1 LLIIIKN
8 ELFITKP
15 SKRFKITEKYPS
27 SISMANEVREGL
39 KYTKTHEWVK
49 LAGNKAKVGITD
61 HAQEEL
67 TDIVFVEL
75 PAVGKEVKKGEE
87 LCVVESVKSVSE
99 VYAPVSGKVVAVNAK
114 LDDSPE
120 IVNEKP
126 YDDGWLVELEVM
138 DKKELDMLLDAASY
152 KKM

>member
-1 LLIIIKN
+1 M
-8 ELFITKP
+8 THD
-15 SKRFKITEKYPS
+15 
-27 SISMANEVREGL
+27 VRDGL

-49 LAGNKAKVGITD
+49 LIGTKAKIGITD

-75 PAVGKEVKKGEE
+75 PTVGKEVKKGEE

-99 VYAPVSGKVVAVNAK
+99 VYAPVSGKVVAVNTK

-120 IVNEKP
+120 IINSSP
-126 YDDGWLVELEVM
+126 YDDGWLVELEVK
-138 DKKELDMLLDAASY
+138 DKAEVNTLLDVAAY
-152 KKM
+152 TKL